1 MRCARLFILVYQLGW
16 LVAQPALVDIDP
28 AEYQLKSAVR
38 SEKESQRL
46 QAEFEADKQRWT
58 ELQRREDESVAQK
71 QAQEKA
77 AWDALPYPVRLT
89 ETYPAKGAAGAG

>member
-1 MRCARLFILVYQLGW
+1 MRCDRLFILVYLLGW
-16 LVAQPALVDIDP
+16 LVAQPALADIDP
-28 AEYQLKSAVR
+28 AEYQLKSSVR

-46 QAEFEADKQRWT
+46 HAEFEADKQRRAK
-58 ELQRREDESVAQK
+58 LQRTEDESAAHK